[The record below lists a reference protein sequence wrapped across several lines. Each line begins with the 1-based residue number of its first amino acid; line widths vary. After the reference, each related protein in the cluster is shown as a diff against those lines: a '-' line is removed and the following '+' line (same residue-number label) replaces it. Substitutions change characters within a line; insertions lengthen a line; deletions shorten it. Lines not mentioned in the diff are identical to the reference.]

1 MGDPLGPKCE
11 ACIGDGCRTSSWD
24 QPYTHDQKGVLDV
37 LLFASFYMLT
47 SAMWWGA
54 SYVLLSS
61 QASRIARGASAA
73 SEAGEHARGPCCING
88 FASQRPQPT
97 ATTDAT

>member
-24 QPYTHDQKGVLDV
+24 QPYTHDQYGVLSV

-47 SAMWWGA
+47 SAIWWGA
-54 SYVLLSS
+54 SYLLLSS
-61 QASRIARGASAA
+61 QTRRIARGASAA
-73 SEAGEHARGPCCING
+73 SEAGEHARGPCG
-88 FASQRPQPT
+88 ME
-97 ATTDAT
+97 